1 MEYAA
6 NIDRSFYYMH
16 MYEEMPEEDREDYR
30 NLVIRRG
37 EHVPAQYLTGEAW
50 FYGRSFRVNPDVLIP
65 RQDTEVLVEEALK
78 RIIPGMRILDL
89 CTGSGC
95 ILLTILKEASVS
107 GVGTDISPAAL
118 RMAELNRKRLKAKAG
133 WIESD
138 LLKR

>member
-1 MEYAA
+1 M
-6 NIDRSFYYMH
+6 
-16 MYEEMPEEDREDYR
+16 
-30 NLVIRRG
+30 
-37 EHVPAQYLTGEAW
+37 
-50 FYGRSFRVNPDVLIP
+50 
-65 RQDTEVLVEEALK
+65 EEALK

-138 LLKR
+138 LFEKVGGRFDMIPFQSPLYRGGSDSGTGSGGQRP